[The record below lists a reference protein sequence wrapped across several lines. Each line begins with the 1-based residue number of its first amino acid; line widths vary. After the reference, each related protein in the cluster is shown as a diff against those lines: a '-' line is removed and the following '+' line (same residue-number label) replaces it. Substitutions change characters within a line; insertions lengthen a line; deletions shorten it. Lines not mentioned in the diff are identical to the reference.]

1 MSELHSALDSP
12 NVRAFLRAI
21 RLGEG
26 TADEAGYRRLVS
38 GGEFDDF
45 GKHPRKR
52 VWIPRYRV
60 WSTAAGAYQIIA
72 PTWDS
77 LVRQWGFENF
87 GPTVQDLAAVALIK
101 GRGALPDVVEGRLRE
116 AVRKCAKEWAS
127 LPGSPYGQRTE
138 SMARVEA
145 EYVKWGGVVAEEAAP
160 IVESK
165 SSWEAPMSP
174 FLIAALPELVKF
186 IPGLIRSFGSEGKV
200 TERNAKAAEA
210 VLEVVQV
217 ATGAP
222 NAQAAI
228 EAVAGDVALR
238 AAATQALDAENWFE
252 STEAG
257 GGGIDGARKF
267 NLTAADGSGWKMPAL
282 WVTLLVLPLVYQVV
296 WAVLFIEGFSNE
308 MKGMVIGIV
317 MTGALGS
324 VLAFWLGSS
333 FGSQKKDAV
342 RG

>member
-1 MSELHSALDSP
+1 M
-12 NVRAFLRAI
+12 
-21 RLGEG
+21 GEG
-26 TADEAGYRRLVS
+26 TADEAGYKRLVG

-45 GKHPRKR
+45 SKHPRKR
-52 VWIPRYRV
+52 IWIPRYKV

-72 PTWDS
+72 PTWDG
-77 LVRQWGFENF
+77 LVRRYGFENF
-87 GPTVQDLAAVALIK
+87 GPTVQDLAAIALIE
-101 GRGALPDVVEGRLRE
+101 GRGALEDVAEGRLKE
-116 AVRKCAKEWAS
+116 AVRKCSKEWAS

-145 EYVKWGGVVAEEAAP
+145 EFAKWGGIVVKEPAP
-160 IVESK
+160 IIESK
-165 SSWEAPMSP
+165 PSWEAPMSP
-174 FLIAALPELVKF
+174 FIVAALPELVKL

-228 EAVAGDVALR
+228 EAVAGNAALR
-238 AAATQALDAENWFE
+238 TAATQALDAENWFE
-252 STEAG
+252 TTEAG

-267 NLTAADGSGWKMPAL
+267 SLAAAEGAVWKIPAL
-282 WVTLLVLPLVYQVV
+282 WVTALVMPLVYQVV
-296 WAVLFIEGFSNE
+296 WAVLFRPDFDNG
-308 MKGMVIGIV
+308 MKGLVIGVV

-333 FGSQKKDAV
+333 FGSQKKDAARV
-342 RG
+342 G